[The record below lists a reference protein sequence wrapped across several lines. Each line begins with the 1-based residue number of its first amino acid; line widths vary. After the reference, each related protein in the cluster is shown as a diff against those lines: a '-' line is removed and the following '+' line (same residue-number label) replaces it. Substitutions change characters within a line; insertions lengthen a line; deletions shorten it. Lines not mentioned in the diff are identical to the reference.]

1 MPCEKYKESIPKIRG
16 EYMSILLW
24 LANLFM
30 PGMGTMASSCLGEPN
45 FIMDQAIV
53 GFLQNLTAPC
63 CGIGIFWSMWWGG
76 LIYKKH
82 WGQK

>member
-1 MPCEKYKESIPKIRG
+1 MPCEKYKESIPKIQG

-24 LANLFM
+24 LANLFA

-45 FIMDQAIV
+45 VIMDQVIV
-53 GFLQNLTAPC
+53 GILQYLTAGC
-63 CGIGIFWSMWWGG
+63 LVGVFWSQWWGG

-82 WGQK
+82 WGQT